1 MKEILSALFMLIG
14 MFVITYLAI
23 NYSIWFIVLVF
34 PLCFGI
40 IPIAK
45 GLEEQDIEEYFEEE

>member
-14 MFVITYLAI
+14 MFVITCLVI

-34 PLCFGI
+34 PLCFGF
-40 IPIAK
+40 IPIVK
-45 GLEEQDIEEYFEEE
+45 GLQEQDIKEYFEEE